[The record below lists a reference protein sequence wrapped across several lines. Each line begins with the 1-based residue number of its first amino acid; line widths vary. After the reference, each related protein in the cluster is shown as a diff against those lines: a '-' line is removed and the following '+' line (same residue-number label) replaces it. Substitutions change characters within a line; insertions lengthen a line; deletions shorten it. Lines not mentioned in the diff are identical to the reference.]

1 MIVVCQYTGIAF
13 EASSKRT
20 RNHPE
25 VAAFLNAAA
34 ADKKVGAYAEAK
46 NILYAAAA
54 NGGSIEEIMNT
65 ANLLFAEWRAG
76 AVGRQVESHS
86 ERVQRGARIAA
97 GIMAE
102 RRGQNDR
109 DRMDIFGATA
119 YEAANNC
126 RGEHSGGA

>member
-1 MIVVCQYTGIAF
+1 MITVVCQYTGVEF
-13 EASSKRT
+13 EAASKRQ
-20 RNHPE
+20 RNHPA

-54 NGGSIEEIMNT
+54 NGGSIEEIMHS
-65 ANLLFAEWRAG
+65 ANSKFAEWRAG

-97 GIMAE
+97 GIMAD

-119 YEAANNC
+119 YETAN
-126 RGEHSGGA
+126 E

>member
-1 MIVVCQYTGIAF
+1 MITVVCQYTGVEF
-13 EASSKRT
+13 EAASKRQ
-20 RNHPE
+20 RNHPA

-54 NGGSIEEIMNT
+54 NGGSIEEIMNS
-65 ANLLFAEWRAG
+65 ANSKFAEWRAV

-97 GIMAE
+97 GIMAD

-119 YEAANNC
+119 YETAN
-126 RGEHSGGA
+126 E